1 MKSRLAARFLKISAV
16 LSLLPVVVSAH
27 PGHDGGHD
35 LSWDL
40 SGGIEHAKL
49 PLACLIVVG
58 LVVLAVKLYRSR
70 SAR

>member
-1 MKSRLAARFLKISAV
+1 MKRPLASRFLKLVAV
-16 LSLLPVVVSAH
+16 IALLPAVASAH

-49 PLACLIVVG
+49 PVACLLAICITI
-58 LVVLAVKLYRSR
+58 LAVKIYRAR
-70 SAR
+70 SPR

>member
-1 MKSRLAARFLKISAV
+1 MKSRLAVRFLTISAA
-16 LSLLPVVVSAH
+16 LALLPAALSAH

-58 LVVLAVKLYRSR
+58 LTVLAVKLYRSR
-70 SAR
+70 SIR

>member
-1 MKSRLAARFLKISAV
+1 MKSRFAARFLTISAA
-16 LSLLPVVVSAH
+16 LALLPAALSAH

-49 PLACLIVVG
+49 PLALLVATG
-58 LVVLAVKLYRSR
+58 LVILAVKLYRSR
-70 SAR
+70 SIR

>member
-1 MKSRLAARFLKISAV
+1 MKSRLAAHLFSFAAV
-16 LSLLPVVVSAH
+16 LALLPAIVSAH

-49 PLACLIVVG
+49 PLACLIAIG
-58 LVVLAVKLYRSR
+58 LVVLVVKLCQSR
-70 SAR
+70 KTR